1 MNLFQEV
8 NRFTR
13 RGMPDLDKLFIG
25 LCEND
30 TVMEAHKL
38 AHFALDR
45 DFDVSFSTYDRVLER
60 PCTLRKRHC

>member
-1 MNLFQEV
+1 
-8 NRFTR
+8 
-13 RGMPDLDKLFIG
+13 MPDLDKLFIG